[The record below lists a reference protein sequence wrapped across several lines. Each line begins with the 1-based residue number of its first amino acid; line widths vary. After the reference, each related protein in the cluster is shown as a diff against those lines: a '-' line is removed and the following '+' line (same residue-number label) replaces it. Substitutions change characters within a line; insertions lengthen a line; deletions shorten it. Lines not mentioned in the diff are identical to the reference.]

1 MANVEMLRPYVEQ
14 KVAELLGVE
23 KVNVDD
29 NGNIPIRSGSAV
41 CFARLLEGPT
51 GPMFRVFSPL
61 LQGVKPTPALL
72 ERLNAMNADV
82 PYVRFFHIEDVVY
95 CSTDLV
101 AENMQREEI
110 EHVLSAI
117 TFNADQ
123 IDDLLKNEF
132 GGERMIEEE
141 HEEKPEDDSG
151 YL

>member
-23 KVNVDD
+23 KVNVDET
-29 NGNIPIRSGSAV
+29 GNIPIRSGSAV

-51 GPMFRVFSPL
+51 GPMFRVFSPML
-61 LQGVKPTPALL
+61 KGVKATPALL
-72 ERLNAMNADV
+72 ERLNTMNADV
-82 PYVRFFHIEDVVY
+82 PYVRFFHVEDVVY
-95 CSTDLV
+95 CSIDVV

-110 EHVLSAI
+110 EHALSAI

-132 GGERMIEEE
+132 GGERMIEDE
-141 HEEKPEDDSG
+141 PEAKADDGSG